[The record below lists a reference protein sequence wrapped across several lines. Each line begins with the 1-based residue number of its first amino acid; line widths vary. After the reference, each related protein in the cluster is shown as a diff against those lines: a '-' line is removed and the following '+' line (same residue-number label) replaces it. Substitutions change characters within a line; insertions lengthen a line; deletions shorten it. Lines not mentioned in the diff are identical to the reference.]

1 MCQLVSDVGN
11 LRTNNEDMVLLN
23 GAFYRDAVADEFFS
37 VDESFR
43 LTAFIADGMGGTKC
57 GEVAS
62 EQALR
67 AIDAFVC
74 ALPSELSTEEL
85 KSKVDAWAK
94 ETHLS
99 IVNAGEVHT
108 ECKGMGTT
116 LVGILSYE
124 GRVYMLNI
132 GDSRLYRFRNGILKQ
147 LTTDHSMRE
156 LTGKASVP
164 SNLIYN
170 SLGAGT
176 TVFADFTD
184 LTDQIYPDDTFLL
197 CSDGLSDMLSDEQ
210 IVQVLSSTP
219 TAQHLVQAAKAA
231 GGKDNVSV
239 MLCSWLSVPN

>member
-1 MCQLVSDVGN
+1 MCQLVSDVGCV
-11 LRTNNEDMVLLN
+11 RTNNEDMVLLN
-23 GAFYRDAVADEFFS
+23 GAFYRDAVANEFFS
-37 VDESFR
+37 VDDSFR

-62 EQALR
+62 ERALR

-74 ALPSELSTEEL
+74 SLPGGLSAEEL
-85 KSKVDAWAK
+85 KGNVDVWAK

-99 IVNAGEVHT
+99 IVSEGEVYA

-132 GDSRLYRFRNGILKQ
+132 GDSRLYRYRGGILKQ

-156 LTGKASVP
+156 LTGKSSVP

-170 SLGAGT
+170 SLGAGD

-184 LTDQIYPDDTFLL
+184 LTDQILPDDTFVI
-197 CSDGLSDMLSDEQ
+197 CSDGLSDMLSDEEMAQ
-210 IVQVLSSTP
+210 ILSQTP

-239 MLCSWLSVPN
+239 MLCSWLSVP